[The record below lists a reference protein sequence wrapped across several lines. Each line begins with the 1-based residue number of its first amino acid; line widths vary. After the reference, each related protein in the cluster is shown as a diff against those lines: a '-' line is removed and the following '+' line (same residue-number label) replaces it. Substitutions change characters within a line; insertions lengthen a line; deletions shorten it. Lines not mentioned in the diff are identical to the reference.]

1 MQSTKVF
8 VSVGKRSAW
17 IKAPDSGL
25 GMASSNW
32 GAMTQLV
39 NGGMSGVASRLSS
52 RLYSLSWSYLKR
64 ADFEAIDAL
73 FSEAGEDR
81 VLYLD
86 PFAKSNV
93 LSKLGGHPYL
103 LAESFSK
110 LAWDIN
116 GVEQAR
122 VADLG
127 QEPYKGLQVIK
138 ATGEPYVES
147 VAVPAGYSITIVRN
161 GSDLVRYRWEGST
174 TFTKI
179 TSGAALTPPAG
190 VGVIEIEFGNGVGT
204 LNWVRA
210 VVHKTGTPPT
220 DVTTYAPPRGGG
232 NMMVVPG
239 SYQVSGINA
248 VYGEYSASVEL
259 QEVWAWQ

>member
-25 GMASSNW
+25 DMPSTNW
-32 GAMTQLV
+32 GAITQLV
-39 NGGMSGVASRLSS
+39 NGAASGVASRLSS
-52 RLYSLSWSYLKR
+52 RLYSLNWSYLKR

-86 PFAKSNV
+86 PFAKDNA

-116 GVEQAR
+116 GVERAR
-122 VADLG
+122 VADLE

-138 ATGEPYVES
+138 TTGEPYIEA

-161 GSDLVRYRWEGST
+161 GSNLVRYRWEGST

-179 TSGAALTPPAG
+179 TSGAALTPPSG
-190 VGVIEIEFGNGVGT
+190 SGVIEIEIGNGVGT

-210 VVHKTGTPPT
+210 VVHKTGSVPAN
-220 DVTTYAPPRGGG
+220 VKSYAPPRGGG

-239 SYQVSGINA
+239 SYQVSGISA
-248 VYGEYSASVEL
+248 IHGEYSASVEL